1 VVTDTS
7 PVTSQAQYVGRPL
20 WEIDTPALLVDLSVM
35 ERNVERMART
45 FREAGVGWRPH
56 TKGLKVPAIAHKL
69 LQAGAFGVT
78 CAKVGEAE
86 VMARAG
92 IRDIL
97 IANQV
102 VGQPKI
108 ARLLDLLQTADPIVA
123 VDSVANVDQ
132 LDRAARER
140 GVRLRV
146 VVEVNT
152 GMDRAGVEPGGPAV
166 ELSAYVAS
174 RSGLR
179 YAGLMGWEGHAV
191 KIASPAEKRTT
202 VVSAVGSL
210 TDTATQCRAAG
221 LPVDIVSCGG
231 TGTYTITSGLA
242 GVTEVQAGGGILC
255 DVMYSEFM
263 GVEHEFASTIL
274 ATVTSRPTPTR
285 IICDAGKKAMSSDA
299 ATPRPRLPDP
309 IKSVGLSAEHATIKL
324 LEPNT
329 SIQVGDKLEFIV
341 GYTDTTTMLHDELYG
356 IRNGKVEAVWP
367 ILGRGKFR

>member
-1 VVTDTS
+1 M
-7 PVTSQAQYVGRPL
+7 

-35 ERNVERMART
+35 ERNIARMART
-45 FREAGVGWRPH
+45 FRDAGVGWRPH
-56 TKGLKVPAIAHKL
+56 TKGLKVPAIAQKL
-69 LQAGAFGVT
+69 LEAGAFGVT

-86 VMARAG
+86 VMANAG

-102 VGQPKI
+102 VGEPKI
-108 ARLLDLLQTADPIVA
+108 ARLLDLLPDADPIVA
-123 VDSVANVDQ
+123 VDSVENVDQ
-132 LDRAARER
+132 LDRAARQR

-152 GMDRAGVEPGGPAV
+152 GMDRAGVGPGEPAV
-166 ELSAYVAS
+166 KLSTYVAS
-174 RSGLR
+174 RAGLR

-191 KIASPAEKRTT
+191 RIASPAEKRTT
-202 VVSAVGSL
+202 VESAVGSL
-210 TDTATQCRAAG
+210 TETAAQCRAAG
-221 LPVDIVSCGG
+221 LAVDIVSCGG

-263 GVEHEFASTIL
+263 GVDHEFASTIL

-324 LEPNT
+324 VDPNT
-329 SIQVGDKLEFIV
+329 SVKVGDKLEFVV

-356 IRNGKVEAVWP
+356 IRDGKVEVVWP